1 MRPRRAAIADRHML
15 LVGLAGLLG
24 AIVLLMLV
32 VFGSRGRVSESRST
46 PAISRELLDADVS
59 ERDPS
64 KRVLIGESQKAS
76 GDPLGALQTGRG
88 ELEFTNDQGLL
99 ALRYRWDKSD
109 PLETGWNR
117 FTNPQAWIYRTENQL
132 IYIRAEEGQFLL
144 ADNRQPQVGVLA
156 GNVVVS
162 LFESAG
168 RRGVYSIDVGRDVP
182 VAEFSTSSFSF
193 DAVRLSGRTEDRV
206 VVRTADVILLGTGL
220 NLLFNE
226 RLGRIEE
233 LDIAQRELIVY
244 RRDGA
249 ADSGAAASIRPRGAE
264 GGAASAPPSAA
275 SAGGGRGEPRSAEL
289 LWRDVTPYRLTLTDE
304 VIITQGE
311 GKDQLRVVGRDLAA
325 DFAVRRGEGG
335 GQLTGAPSSR
345 RLDGGEGGGDRPL
358 APAPG
363 PDPRVASIPMLLAS
377 MRLAAVP
384 ILPTFLGSDRGPA
397 AGDIHITGGGSLN
410 LIPLDGT
417 PRQLHDPDD
426 LHATLHGDP
435 VRVDFGSFYAI
446 GTELVY
452 SRAEAVAR
460 LLCTR
465 DQPLEAGVPGEA
477 RLTSVFPFEYQFDP
491 LASTGATRGVLQGAG
506 TIVGLAPREPA
517 PPWLEPQADRE
528 NPMRGLPV
536 GFSVN
541 WLDDFTI
548 EFKGVP
554 EGGGL
559 GRIAAAV
566 FNGTV
571 HVDDPEGYSLDSQQ
585 LRIDFKDRSG
595 TREQIVDSITASGDA
610 SLRSAEGNVSGDE
623 LFVLF
628 RENARGSSSPS
639 QMTVTG
645 SGRVADAD
653 GSLEAQYIQADL
665 VEESLAQQEA
675 LPRGFGGSAAFAVS
689 NLLAQ
694 GAVVLS
700 FADGVR
706 ALADRLV
713 ADARTDK
720 AVLTGE
726 QVIVSDPTL
735 NVIGRHA
742 EITNVSTKDGERTA
756 RFIGAG
762 TLTYFE
768 EARKDAKE
776 APARDEARPML
787 TPEEMREE
795 LRRRLEGGSRDDAPA
810 PPTGDASPA
819 AADPGGPARNESIGT
834 VTVEWADHLTFE
846 EGPGRITFEGDVEAV
861 SEPSPQEID
870 RIAGQWMR
878 IELTELM
885 KPAGDPQGRPVR
897 RMRKITVLGRG
908 DEPAQVEAQR
918 FADGA
923 RTQREMLLAI
933 ASEIIEYTDATELF
947 EAIGDG
953 WMLIVDSGQGSSEGS
968 RNEGAQGGGTTT
980 DATAPTAQVAA
991 ERDPSAAAVKF
1002 SGPGETDFSWTGRL
1016 SLQGGSGLM
1025 VISDDVLMRHRPLNE
1040 PVIRVDS
1047 NRMTAVLR
1055 SADALGALDLSRR
1068 EGMDLTHA
1076 VAEGDVFIRRLDRSI
1091 WADRLSY
1098 DRKSLLATIECF
1110 DNNYVLL
1117 ESASTG
1123 GAVQA
1128 RRVLWD
1134 FFTNSI
1140 TVEGTRVDAPMPAI
1154 RE

>member
-24 AIVLLMLV
+24 AVLLLMLV
-32 VFGSRGRVSESRST
+32 VFGWRGRVSEPRGT
-46 PAISRELLDADVS
+46 PEISRELLEADIG

-64 KRVLIGESQKAS
+64 KRVLIGDSQKAS
-76 GDPLGALQTGRG
+76 GDPLAALQTGRG

-117 FTNPQAWIYRTENQL
+117 FTNPQAWIYRTEHQL
-132 IYIRAEEGQFLL
+132 IHIRAEEGMFRL
-144 ADNRQPQVGVLA
+144 AENRQPQAGVLR
-156 GNVVVS
+156 GRVIVS
-162 LFESAG
+162 LFESAR
-168 RRGVYSIDVGRDVP
+168 RRGAYSIDVGREVP
-182 VAEFSTSSFSF
+182 VAEFSTDSLSF

-206 VVRTADVILLGTGL
+206 VVRTTDVILLGQGM

-233 LDIAQRELIVY
+233 LDITQRELIVY
-244 RRDGA
+244 RRESAAPGA
-249 ADSGAAASIRPRGAE
+249 GPSILPGTGEEAVAVESSAAAPDRST
-264 GGAASAPPSAA
+264 AAAGRAP
-275 SAGGGRGEPRSAEL
+275 GEPPSAEL
-289 LWRDVTPYRLTLTDE
+289 LWHDVTPYRLTLTGE

-311 GKDQLRVVGRDLAA
+311 GEERLRVVGRDLAA
-325 DFAVRRGEGG
+325 DFALRRGEGG
-335 GQLTGAPSSR
+335 GRLTGAPSSS
-345 RLDGGEGGGDRPL
+345 LPDGRGGADHGPFAAGAGAPPRAPSIAAL
-358 APAPG
+358 A
-363 PDPRVASIPMLLAS
+363 AS
-377 MRLAAVP
+377 MRFAAVQV
-384 ILPTFLGSDRGPA
+384 LPTFLGSDRSPGA
-397 AGDIHITGGGSLN
+397 DDIHITGGGALN
-410 LIPLDGT
+410 LVPLDGT
-417 PRQLHDPDD
+417 PQHLHDPDD
-426 LHATLHGDP
+426 LHATLDGDP
-435 VRVDFGSFYAI
+435 VRIEFGSFYAV

-460 LLCTR
+460 LLCSR
-465 DQPLEAGVPGEA
+465 DQPLEAGIPGEA

-491 LASTGATRGVLQGAG
+491 FHETGATKGVVQGAG
-506 TIVGLAPREPA
+506 TIVGLAPREA
-517 PPWLEPQADRE
+517 PPQSEPEDGPAHS
-528 NPMRGLPV
+528 MRGLPV

-548 EFKGVP
+548 EFKGSP
-554 EGGGL
+554 ERGGL

-566 FNGTV
+566 FNGSV
-571 HVDDPEGYSLDSQQ
+571 HVDDPDGYALDSQQ
-585 LRIDFKDRSG
+585 LRIDFKDRSD
-595 TREQIVDSITASGDA
+595 TRQQIVDTITASGAA

-628 RENARGSSSPS
+628 RENARGSSSPA

-645 SGRVADAD
+645 SGRVIDAD

-665 VEESLAQQEA
+665 VEGSLARQEA
-675 LPRGFGGSAAFAVS
+675 LPRGFGGSGAFAVS

-694 GAVVLS
+694 GAVTLS
-700 FADGVR
+700 FEDGVK
-706 ALADRLV
+706 AMADRLE
-713 ADARTDK
+713 ADARTDR

-735 NVIGRHA
+735 KVIGRHA
-742 EITNVSTKDGERTA
+742 EITNVSSKEGERIA
-756 RFIGAG
+756 RFLGAG

-768 EARKDAKE
+768 EPRTTEKDAPKRE
-776 APARDEARPML
+776 DARPLL

-795 LRRRLEGGSRDDAPA
+795 LRRRLDGESSGAEPA
-810 PPTGDASPA
+810 LPA
-819 AADPGGPARNESIGT
+819 GETPQPAENSQGRANDESIGT
-834 VTVEWADHLTFE
+834 VTVGWTERLTFE
-846 EGPGRITFEGDVEAV
+846 EGPGRITFEGNVEAL
-861 SEPSPQEID
+861 SEPSAQETD
-870 RIAGQWMR
+870 RIAGQWMQ
-878 IELTELM
+878 IELTEPM
-885 KPAGDPQGRPVR
+885 KPLGDPQGRAVR
-897 RMRKITVLGRG
+897 RLRKITVLGRG

-918 FADGA
+918 FADEA
-923 RTQREMLLAI
+923 RAEREMLLAI
-933 ASEIIEYTDATELF
+933 AGEIIEYTDATELF
-947 EAIGDG
+947 EAIGEG
-953 WMLIVDSGQGSSEGS
+953 WMLIVDSRRRE
-968 RNEGAQGGGTTT
+968 
-980 DATAPTAQVAA
+980 APTAAA
-991 ERDPSAAAVKF
+991 GERDPATAAVQF

-1025 VISDDVLMRHRPLNE
+1025 TISDHVLMRHRPLNE

-1055 SADALGALDLSRR
+1055 SADSLGALDLSRR

-1091 WADRLSY
+1091 WADRLTY

-1110 DNNYVLL
+1110 DDNYVLL
-1117 ESASTG
+1117 ESSSTG

-1134 FFTNSI
+1134 FFTNGI
-1140 TVEGTRVDAPMPAI
+1140 TVEGTRIDAPMPAI